1 MYNYNLI
8 NKKINN
14 DICYIFGYGSLV
26 NTKSRNRTSITIA
39 QPGIINK
46 EFSYIRYYNTSQPK
60 LPTLGIVKIQE
71 SIKKLPINGVLFKV
85 NDDQLKQFDK
95 REFDYTRI
103 RVSPNFI
110 YTFDKHIDT
119 SLPIYIYV
127 PKFKPYCSNCT
138 KPINY
143 KYVRTIHNGFKEY
156 GKEFYNF
163 FVKTTLGLPHIK

>member
-71 SIKKLPINGVLFKV
+71 SIKKLP
-85 NDDQLKQFDK
+85 
-95 REFDYTRI
+95 
-103 RVSPNFI
+103 
-110 YTFDKHIDT
+110 
-119 SLPIYIYV
+119 
-127 PKFKPYCSNCT
+127 
-138 KPINY
+138 
-143 KYVRTIHNGFKEY
+143 
-156 GKEFYNF
+156 
-163 FVKTTLGLPHIK
+163 